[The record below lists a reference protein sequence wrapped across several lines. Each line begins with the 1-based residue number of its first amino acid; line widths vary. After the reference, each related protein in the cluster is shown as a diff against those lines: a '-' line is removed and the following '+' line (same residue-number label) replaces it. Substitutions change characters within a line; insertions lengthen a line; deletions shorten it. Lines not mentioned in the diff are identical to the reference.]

1 MEYKIV
7 RLSTNR
13 FKIKGVVYKRVEGT
27 NNCNKCSFFDGNRCL
42 LVKNPYCID
51 NGKFYYI
58 IPVEL

>member
-1 MEYKIV
+1 MENKIV

-13 FKIKGVVYKRVEGT
+13 FRINGIVYKRVEGT
-27 NNCNKCSFFDGNRCL
+27 NNCDKCSFFNGRRCL

-58 IPVEL
+58 TPVEL

>member
-13 FKIKGVVYKRVEGT
+13 FRIKGVVYKRVEGH
-27 NNCNKCSFFDGNRCL
+27 CDKCSFFDGRICL

-58 IPVEL
+58 TPVEL